1 MMKTYPAFP
10 RNFLHRLLPVFILA
24 LVAISL
30 VLPGKAASGQSQQAI
45 VLTYSGALTP
55 SMLQYLSRGLSQ
67 AEATGSGLVI
77 LQLNTPG
84 GEIELMNKMVTLI
97 RESRIPVVVYIAPR
111 GAMAGSAGT
120 VITLAGHAAA
130 MAPETAIGAAS
141 PVGSQGE
148 DIGGT
153 MEAKTK
159 QILKATVRSLAEQ
172 RSPAAIA
179 LAEET
184 IETARA
190 VSSSEALEIGLID
203 FIAADVPDLLNQL
216 DGFEV
221 TTSAGKV
228 TLATRG
234 MVLQPLE
241 SSLIEQLLQLLTN
254 PNIVFLLLSV
264 GIQAILIELSSPGGW
279 FAGFIGAVCLALAVY
294 GLGILPVNWFGLF
307 FILAAFVLFIVDI
320 KAPTH
325 GALTAA
331 GIGSF
336 IAGALIL
343 FNSPSIPSFQHVSV
357 PLVVVTGLLTAAIFF
372 TVVSFA
378 VRAQKKPVLTGRESL
393 QSRVGIV
400 KKKLDPVG
408 SVLLNAE
415 LWTAESKTGEPVA
428 AGTQVRV
435 VETRGLRL
443 VVSPVDEKTG

>member
-10 RNFLHRLLPVFILA
+10 RNFLHRLRPVFILA